1 MTGMDINGVLF
12 DFEGTL
18 VDFQWRLEPGETELR
33 NALAALGFDR
43 SQLERESYATMWNR
57 AVKDA
62 EERRRAEL
70 AAKLLPIYD
79 RYDRDALSRWAL
91 REDAVEL
98 LRRLRRAG
106 LALGIV
112 SNVGREALGRAVCR
126 FGLDTLVHVVFS
138 RNDVTL
144 MKPAGEGIRAAA
156 QALGVPVNE
165 VLMVG
170 DSRADILAARAA
182 GARVAIIAG
191 GESDPATI
199 ALTPPDFLFGR
210 LLEVEGLV
218 VASRPAGEERSV
230 RPWRAKGPA

>member
-1 MTGMDINGVLF
+1 MDINGVLF

-18 VDFQWRLEPGETELR
+18 VDFQWRLVPGETELR
-33 NALAALGFDR
+33 NALTALGFDWP
-43 SQLERESYATMWNR
+43 QLERESYATMWNR
-57 AVKDA
+57 AVENA
-62 EERRRAEL
+62 EGRRRAEL

-112 SNVGREALGRAVCR
+112 SNVGREALVRAVCR
-126 FGLDTLVHVVFS
+126 FGLDTLVEVVVS

-156 QALGVPVNE
+156 QTLGVPVNE
-165 VLMVG
+165 ILMVG
-170 DSRADILAARAA
+170 DSRADILAARDA

-191 GESDPATI
+191 GESDSATI

-210 LLEVEGLV
+210 LLEVESLV
-218 VASRPAGEERSV
+218 VASLPAGGERSV
-230 RPWRAKGPA
+230 RPRREKGPA